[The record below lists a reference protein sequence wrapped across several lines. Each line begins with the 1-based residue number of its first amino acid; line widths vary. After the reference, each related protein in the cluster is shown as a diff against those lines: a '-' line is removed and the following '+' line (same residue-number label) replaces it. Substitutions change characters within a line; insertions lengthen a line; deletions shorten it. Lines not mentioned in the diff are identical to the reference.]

1 VGIDNHS
8 ISLQVRLEWSRD
20 LLTYFQER
28 GRGSRSQGV
37 TSTCILFADLAS
49 YIFLMS
55 QLIMSSQVD
64 EDTAAISDDVDRFN
78 SAISPSR
85 HGQQRKQPDENK
97 KYALGPT
104 ARRSLRK
111 RTTSELQDVIC
122 FFCLDKGCQHARGE
136 SYLAMGGLDLG
147 NIICTPC
154 GNSWSI
160 CTRRWHEMFLPVYR
174 SSVVL
179 FLEYLMQSGQ
189 LPQEIDPKLPV
200 SAILVG
206 NTFWKETL
214 FDRAAGGIYRMHVDS
229 LFLSLIAAGIIKMSM
244 QNNALQWVIAREY
257 YPLGTSIIES
267 RLGRPIYKS
276 DNVWDGIHLFSENRM
291 RRRQSDL

>member
-1 VGIDNHS
+1 M
-8 ISLQVRLEWSRD
+8 
-20 LLTYFQER
+20 
-28 GRGSRSQGV
+28 

-55 QLIMSSQVD
+55 QLIMSSQVA
-64 EDTAAISDDVDRFN
+64 EDTAAISDDIDGFN

-85 HGQQRKQPDENK
+85 HGQQRQQPDENK
-97 KYALGPT
+97 TYALGPT

-154 GNSWSI
+154 GNSCSI
-160 CTRRWHEMFLPVYR
+160 CTRILHEMFLPVYQ

-179 FLEYLMQSGQ
+179 FLEFLMQSGQ
-189 LPQEIDPKLPV
+189 LQQEIDPKLPV
-200 SAILVG
+200 SAIKRFG
-206 NTFWKETL
+206 
-214 FDRAAGGIYRMHVDS
+214 RRHC
-229 LFLSLIAAGIIKMSM
+229 
-244 QNNALQWVIAREY
+244 
-257 YPLGTSIIES
+257 SI
-267 RLGRPIYKS
+267 GRQVAFTECTWTHCSY
-276 DNVWDGIHLFSENRM
+276 H
-291 RRRQSDL
+291 